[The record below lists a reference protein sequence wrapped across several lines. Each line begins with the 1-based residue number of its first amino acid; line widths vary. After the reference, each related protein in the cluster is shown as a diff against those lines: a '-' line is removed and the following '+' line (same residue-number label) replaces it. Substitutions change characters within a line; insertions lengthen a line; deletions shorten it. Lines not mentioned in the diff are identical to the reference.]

1 MFLFI
6 IPAFAPG
13 CKYILRLFTIFRLR
27 WGARAGYNKQ
37 ADYFIAKDATIMAC
51 LGAIAIIMGVSFAGD
66 LLGAVLPLPVP
77 GSIYALVIMLLLL
90 LTRAVKLEKVRAA
103 GDFLISLMPLMFISP
118 SVGLMT
124 DFNAYKD
131 ILAPLLI
138 ICLVSTLVVM
148 AVTGRVSQ
156 AIIRRGSA
164 KREAGR

>member
-1 MFLFI
+1 
-6 IPAFAPG
+6 
-13 CKYILRLFTIFRLR
+13 
-27 WGARAGYNKQ
+27 
-37 ADYFIAKDATIMAC
+37 MAC

-77 GSIYALVIMLLLL
+77 GCIYALVIMLLLL

-124 DFNAYKD
+124 DFDSYKD

-164 KREAGR
+164 KKEAGR

>member
-1 MFLFI
+1 
-6 IPAFAPG
+6 
-13 CKYILRLFTIFRLR
+13 
-27 WGARAGYNKQ
+27 
-37 ADYFIAKDATIMAC
+37 MAC

-77 GSIYALVIMLLLL
+77 GSIYGLVIMLALL
-90 LTRAVKLEKVRAA
+90 LTRVLKLEKVRAA

-124 DFNAYKD
+124 DFDSYKD
-131 ILAPLLI
+131 ILVPLLV

-156 AIIRRGSA
+156 AIIRRSQA
-164 KREAGR
+164 KKEAGR

>member
-1 MFLFI
+1 
-6 IPAFAPG
+6 
-13 CKYILRLFTIFRLR
+13 
-27 WGARAGYNKQ
+27 
-37 ADYFIAKDATIMAC
+37 MAC
-51 LGAIAIIMGVSFAGD
+51 LEAIAIIMGVSFAGD

-90 LTRAVKLEKVRAA
+90 LTRAVKLEKVRAT

-124 DFNAYKD
+124 DFDSYKD
-131 ILAPLLI
+131 ILAALLV

-156 AIIRRGSA
+156 AIIRRTQA
-164 KREAGR
+164 KGEAQR

>member
-1 MFLFI
+1 MVRYSSLWEVVRTDFL
-6 IPAFAPG
+6 G
-13 CKYILRLFTIFRLR
+13 TVTGSDLTSSKLRFR
-27 WGARAGYNKQ
+27 
-37 ADYFIAKDATIMAC
+37 
-51 LGAIAIIMGVSFAGD
+51 
-66 LLGAVLPLPVP
+66 
-77 GSIYALVIMLLLL
+77 IMLLLL

-124 DFNAYKD
+124 DFDAYKD

-148 AVTGRVSQ
+148 AVTGRISQ

>member
-1 MFLFI
+1 M
-6 IPAFAPG
+6 P
-13 CKYILRLFTIFRLR
+13 
-27 WGARAGYNKQ
+27 
-37 ADYFIAKDATIMAC
+37 C

-124 DFNAYKD
+124 D

>member
-1 MFLFI
+1 
-6 IPAFAPG
+6 
-13 CKYILRLFTIFRLR
+13 
-27 WGARAGYNKQ
+27 
-37 ADYFIAKDATIMAC
+37 MAC

-90 LTRAVKLEKVRAA
+90 LTRAVKLEKVRDA

-124 DFNAYKD
+124 DFDSYKD
-131 ILAPLLI
+131 ILVPLLI

-164 KREAGR
+164 KKEAER

>member
-1 MFLFI
+1 MVTTRYQRARDYGYTV
-6 IPAFAPG
+6 IPSKEFF
-13 CKYILRLFTIFRLR
+13 Y
-27 WGARAGYNKQ
+27 
-37 ADYFIAKDATIMAC
+37 
-51 LGAIAIIMGVSFAGD
+51 
-66 LLGAVLPLPVP
+66 
-77 GSIYALVIMLLLL
+77 
-90 LTRAVKLEKVRAA
+90 RAVKLEKVRAA

-124 DFNAYKD
+124 DFDAYKD

-148 AVTGRVSQ
+148 AVTGRISQ

>member
-1 MFLFI
+1 
-6 IPAFAPG
+6 
-13 CKYILRLFTIFRLR
+13 
-27 WGARAGYNKQ
+27 
-37 ADYFIAKDATIMAC
+37 MAY

-77 GSIYALVIMLLLL
+77 GSIYGLVIMLALL
-90 LTRAVKLEKVRAA
+90 LTRVLKLEKVRAA

-124 DFNAYKD
+124 DFDSYKD
-131 ILAPLLI
+131 ILVPLLV

-156 AIIRRGSA
+156 AIIRRSQA
-164 KREAGR
+164 KKEAGR